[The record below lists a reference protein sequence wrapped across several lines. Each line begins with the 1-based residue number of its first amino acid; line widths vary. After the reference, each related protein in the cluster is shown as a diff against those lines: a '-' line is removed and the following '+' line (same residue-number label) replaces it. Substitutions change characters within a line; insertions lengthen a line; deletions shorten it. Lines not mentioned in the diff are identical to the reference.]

1 MSEEEK
7 VAKEEQVEE
16 QAQATESGAGE
27 GAGGTVAEE
36 IKVQAQDLFKTIND
50 LIRESTVRR
59 VTIMRNDRVL
69 VDIPLALGVGA
80 SLILATQMPAI
91 SALVAVGALLGGCT
105 LRIERAEPPEES

>member
-7 VAKEEQVEE
+7 VVTEE
-16 QAQATESGAGE
+16 QAEASGSDTGE
-27 GAGGTVAEE
+27 RAKGTMTEE
-36 IKVQAQDLFKTIND
+36 IKVQAQDLFKVIND

-80 SLILATQMPAI
+80 SLILATQLPVI

-105 LRIERAEPPEES
+105 LRIERAETPDES

>member
-7 VAKEEQVEE
+7 VFTEE
-16 QAQATESGAGE
+16 QAEASGEAGE
-27 GAGGTVAEE
+27 RAKGTVTEE
-36 IKVQAQDLFKTIND
+36 IKVQAQDLFKMLND

-80 SLILATQMPAI
+80 SLILATQLPVI

-105 LRIERAEPPEES
+105 LRIERAETPDES